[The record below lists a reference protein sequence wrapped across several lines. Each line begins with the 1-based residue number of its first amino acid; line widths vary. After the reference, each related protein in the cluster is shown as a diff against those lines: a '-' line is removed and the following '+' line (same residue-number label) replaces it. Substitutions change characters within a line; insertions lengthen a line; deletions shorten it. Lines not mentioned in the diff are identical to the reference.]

1 MSSAPPPLRGRDTEL
16 ELLRRRMREVR
27 DDGRGRVVVV
37 TGAPGSGKTR
47 LLHAV
52 HVMAVDAGAHLLHV
66 AGDPDA
72 TLVPHGPVLQAVQA
86 GAEPL
91 LDRTALAGLPLGAEQ
106 GWWLRQELQA
116 RLEQVAVRQPVV
128 VCVDDLQWCEH
139 GTLRLVRTLPPQLA
153 ADAVLWV
160 VAVRNGTPDPAVT
173 ATVRA
178 LTANGA
184 ARLDLRRLDDEA
196 VALLVGDVLGAV
208 PDDGVLASAARAGG
222 QPLLLVELLR
232 GWRDE
237 QLVRLDEGRARLVA
251 DVLPAR
257 LRDAVDRRTERLSPL
272 ALELLQIGA
281 VLGRRFPADLL
292 AAVLERPPPTVL
304 GPLQELVGAG
314 LLQDEGEQIGFS
326 HDLIREAV
334 VAGIPRSFAR
344 TLRRH
349 AADVLRA
356 RSAPALQVATMLAE
370 SAVPGDLA
378 AVAALREAAAALA
391 ITASPAAAD
400 LSLRAL
406 ELLPQESPVRAQ
418 VVVESVL
425 LLWQS
430 GRAAAAQQLASDT
443 LTGALGLLPE
453 AEARIRLGL
462 ARFLTRFSSREAVQQ
477 CETALALPGLPA
489 PVRLQL
495 LLISA
500 VNHGLSGDPV
510 AADAV
515 LLEVRAALGGDEPD
529 PSTRVVLAR
538 VGSYVAFHRGE
549 WDRGFDRHREV
560 VRTTPAEDESL
571 PGMWEASMWTSV
583 GHPARALALA
593 DPELSAARRD
603 GRLGS
608 VLMWSS
614 LRTRALLDAGR
625 LEESRAE
632 AEAALAVEEV
642 QLGGGLSDKQV
653 VYALVRAAVHAGRP
667 DVVREHRPRLQ
678 RMCAEPLGQV
688 RRNGLWLTALV
699 LDAGGDPAAALQ
711 AAAEGIA
718 TLDQPG
724 PSFAAMPDLVDEVVL
739 TRIALRCGD
748 RLVAARAVA
757 AAERRAAANPTY
769 PMATAAALHGR
780 GLLDADEASLRAA
793 LELLVRGERPL
804 PLASAREDLA
814 RLVALD
820 RPREAVA
827 LLDEALLAYGAA
839 GAEHDAARARRRL
852 RDLGVRRR
860 RTLLPAGAKQGH
872 GALTTAERE
881 VVRLVADGGTNRQV
895 AEQLFLSP
903 HTVNTHLRNA
913 FLKLG
918 VRSRLEL
925 SRVLA
930 VRSD

>member
-1 MSSAPPPLRGRDTEL
+1 MSSAAPPLRGRDTEH
-16 ELLRRRMREVR
+16 ELLRRRLREAR
-27 DDGRGRVVVV
+27 DDGRGQVVVV

-47 LLHAV
+47 LLQAV
-52 HVMAVDAGAHLLHV
+52 HAMAVDAGARVLHV

-72 TLVPHGPVLQAVQA
+72 TLEPHGPVLHAVQA
-86 GAEPL
+86 GPDPL
-91 LDRTALAGLPLGAEQ
+91 LDRTVLAGLPVGAEQ

-116 RLEQVAVRQPVV
+116 RLQQVAVQQPVV

-139 GTLRLVRTLPPQLA
+139 GTLRLLRALPPQLA

-160 VAVRNGTPDPAVT
+160 VAVRSGTSDPAVT

-178 LTANGA
+178 LRATGA
-184 ARLDLRRLDDEA
+184 ARLDLRPLDDEA

-208 PDDGVLASAARAGG
+208 PDTGVLASAARAGG
-222 QPLLLVELLR
+222 LPLLLVELLR

-257 LRDAVDRRTERLSPL
+257 LRDAVDRRTERVSPL

-281 VLGRRFPADLL
+281 VLGRRFPPDLL

-314 LLQDEGEQIGFS
+314 LLQDEGDQIGFG

-334 VAGIPRSFAR
+334 VASIPGAFAR

-356 RSAPALQVATMLAE
+356 RGAPSLQVATMLAE

-378 AVAALREAAAALA
+378 AVAVLREAAASLA
-391 ITASPAAAD
+391 DTASPAAAD
-400 LSLRAL
+400 FSLRAL
-406 ELLPQESPVRAQ
+406 ELLPQDSPLRAE

-425 LLWQS
+425 LLLQS
-430 GRAAAAQQLASDT
+430 GRAAAAEQLASGS

-462 ARFLTRFSSREAVQQ
+462 ARFLTRFSSREAVQH
-477 CETALALPGLPA
+477 CETALALPGLPEQL
-489 PVRLQL
+489 RMQL
-495 LLISA
+495 LLLSA
-500 VNHGLSGDPV
+500 VNHGLSGDPD

-515 LLEVRAALGGDEPD
+515 LVRVRAALTGEPD
-529 PSTRVVLAR
+529 RATRVLVRR
-538 VGSYVAFHRGE
+538 VESYVAFHRRE
-549 WDRGFDRHREV
+549 WDRGFERHRQV
-560 VRTTPAEDESL
+560 VREMPAEDESL
-571 PGMWEASMWTSV
+571 PAMWEASMWTSV
-583 GHPARALALA
+583 GRPERALALA

-614 LRTRALLDAGR
+614 LRARALFDAGR

-632 AEAALAVEEV
+632 AEATLSVEEI
-642 QLGGGLSDKQV
+642 QIGGGVTDKVV
-653 VYALVRAAVHAGRP
+653 VYSLVRGAVHAGRP
-667 DVVREHRPRLQ
+667 DLLREHRPRVQ
-678 RMCAEPLGQV
+678 RMCGDRLGQV

-699 LDAGGDPAAALQ
+699 LDAGGDPDGALQ
-711 AAAEGIA
+711 AAAEAIA

-724 PSFAAMPDLVDEVVL
+724 PSFAAMPDLADEVVL
-739 TRIALRCGD
+739 TRLALRCDD
-748 RLVAARAVA
+748 RVVATRAVA
-757 AAERRAAANPTY
+757 AAERRAAANPSY
-769 PMATAAALHGR
+769 PMAAAAALHAR
-780 GLLDADEASLRAA
+780 GLLQADEASLRQAVD
-793 LELLVRGERPL
+793 LLGRSERPL
-804 PLASAREDLA
+804 LLASAREDLA
-814 RLVALD
+814 RLVAVD
-820 RPREAVA
+820 RPRQAVA

-860 RTLLPAGAKQGH
+860 RTLLPARPQQGMA
-872 GALTTAERE
+872 ALTTAERE
-881 VVRLVADGGTNRQV
+881 VVRLVAEGGTNRRV

-913 FLKLG
+913 FTKIG

-925 SRVLA
+925 SRLVA
-930 VRSD
+930 EQGQ